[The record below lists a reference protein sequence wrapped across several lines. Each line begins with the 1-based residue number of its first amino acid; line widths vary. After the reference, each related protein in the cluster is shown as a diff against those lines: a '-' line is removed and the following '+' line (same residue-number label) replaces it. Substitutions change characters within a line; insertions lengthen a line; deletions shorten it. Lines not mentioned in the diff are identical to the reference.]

1 MTVQRSRAAA
11 SKTSVIDKCK
21 KWRGDGIQV
30 AINASQL
37 HPGLGLLTNLREVW
51 CLLLLL
57 KAPSSVFTS
66 KNLLRHYAKQASKH
80 IGTPTQS
87 T

>member
-21 KWRGDGIQV
+21 KWRGDSIQV

-80 IGTPTQS
+80 IGTPM
-87 T
+87 